1 MISMAYL
8 ISGLLAFA
16 SAVFA
21 YKYRRLPGSYFFLLL
36 SLLTVN
42 ASIASNMEYRS
53 SSLESMLL
61 WRNVQQIS
69 YFYSPVM
76 ILYLS
81 LALSGLDRRIKA
93 SWVLGT
99 SVLPTIGLGLIFTD
113 SYHHLMRKSVTP
125 GEEGILLI
133 ERTGLNGLV
142 LSYLTLLFLI
152 TMVVLFRTL
161 IFTNGLQRRQI
172 IVLILG
178 ITFPTIISTLRFF
191 HIFPISGHS
200 ASITITY
207 IPSLLLL
214 LWGMFKYQLFEVVP
228 IARNKLFD
236 VMKEGIVVLDAD
248 RRIVDSNQAA
258 RVMLERISG
267 ESHDSLNG
275 KQLDQAVK
283 GLDSWIAAHS
293 SLEEREIELRFGT
306 EAEPFYIA
314 VKIIPVI
321 YGTQTYAGSMSVMT
335 DMTEI
340 RRNELELR
348 WRAVTDGLTGIYNRY
363 GFIEKT
369 EHAIRASLEENLPLC
384 LLVVDIDHFKRI
396 NDRYGHLAGD
406 KAIQA
411 FVGAVER
418 IREESWI
425 FGRIGGEE
433 FAITLS
439 NVGEVE
445 ALAIAEYI
453 RDEVQQTVVQSSK
466 DNIRFTVSIGV
477 ACQTEETNTFERLY
491 SLADQSLYKVK
502 QGGRN
507 GVHMENLG

>member
-1 MISMAYL
+1 
-8 ISGLLAFA
+8 
-16 SAVFA
+16 
-21 YKYRRLPGSYFFLLL
+21 
-36 SLLTVN
+36 
-42 ASIASNMEYRS
+42 
-53 SSLESMLL
+53 
-61 WRNVQQIS
+61 
-69 YFYSPVM
+69 
-76 ILYLS
+76 
-81 LALSGLDRRIKA
+81 
-93 SWVLGT
+93 
-99 SVLPTIGLGLIFTD
+99 
-113 SYHHLMRKSVTP
+113 
-125 GEEGILLI
+125 
-133 ERTGLNGLV
+133 
-142 LSYLTLLFLI
+142 
-152 TMVVLFRTL
+152 
-161 IFTNGLQRRQI
+161 
-172 IVLILG
+172 
-178 ITFPTIISTLRFF
+178 
-191 HIFPISGHS
+191 
-200 ASITITY
+200 
-207 IPSLLLL
+207 
-214 LWGMFKYQLFEVVP
+214 
-228 IARNKLFD
+228 
-236 VMKEGIVVLDAD
+236 VLDAD
-248 RRIVDSNQAA
+248 TRIVDINQAA

-267 ESHDSLNG
+267 ESHGSLNG
-275 KQLDQAVK
+275 KRLDQAVK

-293 SLEEREIELRFGT
+293 SLEEREIELHFGT

-453 RDEVQQTVVQSSK
+453 RDEVQQTVVQSSR

-477 ACQTEETNTFERLY
+477 ACQTVETNTFERLY